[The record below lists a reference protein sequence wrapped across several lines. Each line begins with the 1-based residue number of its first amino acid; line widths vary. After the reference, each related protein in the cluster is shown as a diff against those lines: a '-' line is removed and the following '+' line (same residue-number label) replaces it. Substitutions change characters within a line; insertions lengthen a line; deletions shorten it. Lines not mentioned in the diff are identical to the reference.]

1 MPNHV
6 RNIVKM
12 EGIADLPYFTEV
24 DGHRCFDFNK
34 LVAMPKDLQIEDD
47 TLTDERIMYFITE
60 RCQIPLSG
68 LTSEKTALLRAIFP
82 RMYKTKL
89 PEDIFQRVSSRLMTA
104 TEEVKERVYEYGR
117 RYVSNIEKYG
127 APTWY
132 LWCIRHWGT
141 KWNAGYTEITIAIP
155 SSSIRRGQILLPSC
169 RSLGSCIRPSGSNTG
184 GRTRTLVK
192 TPGTVSCSMAMSTW
206 SVSPGIKKLWTFM
219 RSVGVNA
226 MTSTLTKMEK
236 CSTATQMTEP
246 AAMENDI

>member
-141 KWNAGYTEITIAIP
+141 KWNAGYTEIIDRDTIQFDTAWSNPAPILQKLGELHPAIR
-155 SSSIRRGQILLPSC
+155 IEHWWADEDVGQ
-169 RSLGSCIRPSGSNTG
+169 NTG
-184 GRTRTLVK
+184 HRILFNGDEHVECFAGDKEALD
-192 TPGTVSCSMAMSTW
+192 
-206 SVSPGIKKLWTFM
+206 LY
-219 RSVGVNA
+219 
-226 MTSTLTKMEK
+226 EK
-236 CSTATQMTEP
+236 CWGECDDVYID
-246 AAMENDI
+246 ENGEVQYRDSDD

>member
-34 LVAMPKDLQIEDD
+34 LVAMPKALQIEDD

-60 RCQIPLSG
+60 RCQIPLSR

-104 TEEVKERVYEYGR
+104 TEAVSYTHLPRKPIPWRLAMPLEV
-117 RYVSNIEKYG
+117 
-127 APTWY
+127 
-132 LWCIRHWGT
+132 LC
-141 KWNAGYTEITIAIP
+141 
-155 SSSIRRGQILLPSC
+155 
-169 RSLGSCIRPSGSNTG
+169 
-184 GRTRTLVK
+184 
-192 TPGTVSCSMAMSTW
+192 CSA
-206 SVSPGIKKLWTFM
+206 
-219 RSVGVNA
+219 
-226 MTSTLTKMEK
+226 
-236 CSTATQMTEP
+236 
-246 AAMENDI
+246 

>member
-60 RCQIPLSG
+60 RCQIPLSR

-89 PEDIFQRVSSRLMTA
+89 PEDVFQRVSGSLMTA

-141 KWNAGYTEITIAIP
+141 KWNAGYTEIIDRDTIQFDTAWSNPAPILQKLGELHPAIR
-155 SSSIRRGQILLPSC
+155 IEHWWADEDI
-169 RSLGSCIRPSGSNTG
+169 GSNTG
-184 GRTRTLVK
+184 HRILFDGGENVECFERDKDALDIYTKCWGESKCVYLDEN
-192 TPGTVSCSMAMSTW
+192 
-206 SVSPGIKKLWTFM
+206 
-219 RSVGVNA
+219 GV
-226 MTSTLTKMEK
+226 LQFRD
-236 CSTATQMTEP
+236 C
-246 AAMENDI
+246 DDCDGC

>member
-60 RCQIPLSG
+60 RCQIPLSR

-89 PEDIFQRVSSRLMTA
+89 PEDKFFLRRFHQLHKSIELMPLFSRH
-104 TEEVKERVYEYGR
+104 
-117 RYVSNIEKYG
+117 N
-127 APTWY
+127 
-132 LWCIRHWGT
+132 
-141 KWNAGYTEITIAIP
+141 
-155 SSSIRRGQILLPSC
+155 LLHQA
-169 RSLGSCIRPSGSNTG
+169 SL
-184 GRTRTLVK
+184 L
-192 TPGTVSCSMAMSTW
+192 
-206 SVSPGIKKLWTFM
+206 
-219 RSVGVNA
+219 
-226 MTSTLTKMEK
+226 
-236 CSTATQMTEP
+236 
-246 AAMENDI
+246 